1 MPEEKKNVPIHENDT
16 AVQSHLTII
25 QNVIQRMAANSNSSK
40 TWCVTIVSAILV
52 AIADK
57 QKPELAWLCIIPIL
71 LFCAL
76 DAYYLGLEK
85 GFRES
90 YNDFI
95 MKLHESSL
103 SPKDLFAVSPK
114 GKMFCHNL
122 KAFLS
127 FSVLAFYLTLLGLV
141 AVTYFWIFGV
151 ITNP

>member
-1 MPEEKKNVPIHENDT
+1 MSEEKKNVPIHENDT

-52 AIADK
+52 TIADK

-95 MKLHESSL
+95 KKLHEGKL
-103 SPKDLFAVSPK
+103 SHEDLFAVRPK

-122 KAFLS
+122 EALLS
-127 FSVLAFYLTLLGLV
+127 FSVWAFYLTLLGLV
-141 AVTYFWIFGV
+141 TVAYFWIFGAP
-151 ITNP
+151 INS